1 MASIDK
7 LKKKFKSS
15 PISLKYSE
23 IEKIL
28 IYFDFEKISTKGSHI
43 KFKHPKLEN
52 DLIIPIHNNDC
63 KDFYKKQA
71 NKFIHKINKKI

>member
-1 MASIDK
+1 MTSIDK
-7 LKKKFKSS
+7 LKGKVKSS
-15 PISLKYSE
+15 PISLRYSE
-23 IEKIL
+23 IEKLL
-28 IYFDFEKISTKGSHI
+28 IHFGFKKIFTKGSHI

-71 NKFIHKINKKI
+71 SKFIHKINKKS